1 MGLGA
6 IPGIAGRSPSYMMR
20 QLYDMKKG
28 TRNGTGVALM
38 KPVIANL
45 NVEDMTN
52 IVAYL
57 ASIVPPPAPN
67 DVQ

>member
-1 MGLGA
+1 
-6 IPGIAGRSPSYMMR
+6 
-20 QLYDMKKG
+20 MKKG

-38 KPVIANL
+38 KPGMANL